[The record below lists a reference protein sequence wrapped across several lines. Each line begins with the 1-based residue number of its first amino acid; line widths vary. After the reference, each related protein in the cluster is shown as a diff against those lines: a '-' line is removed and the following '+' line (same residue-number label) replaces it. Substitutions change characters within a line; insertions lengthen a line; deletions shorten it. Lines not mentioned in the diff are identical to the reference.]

1 MLRLNFASRGFYFC
15 KHYAA
20 FARAVIYQ
28 PAAQRDFGR
37 LIAQRDFSELRILRA
52 SGVVFYVLRGAIL
65 QTGGA
70 SAVFAGRDF
79 ELAVQRS
86 FQTAIL

>member
-1 MLRLNFASRGFYFC
+1 MQ
-15 KHYAA
+15 AA
-20 FARAVIYQ
+20 DFTFARIALRFVRAAIYQ